1 MDGRASRAERRSSA
15 RAPAD
20 RPNERTTERTT
31 PAPRRVPIQ
40 RTDPRGGTETKA
52 RRPRWNRTPIEKFP
66 ERCSPWSES
75 TDRAMQGF
83 FPKPY
88 ILFKHTPGWFFKDAS
103 IRLPSRD
110 GRVATDVDEGR
121 TRTDRS
127 NDDATMSTAMTPNA
141 ATMARRATTTRTMGR
156 AAQKIGECRPAAAA
170 GCGIERRVARA
181 AVVAEATR
189 GDGDAVKMT
198 RVMHRAMIAGAG
210 RRETRGR
217 RRGTAPRANAT
228 ADKGEVWKAR
238 GKDALNAGLLLALF
252 MCWYGFNIVFNIYNK
267 QILKSFPYPV
277 TVTLIELGVGSAL
290 IAAMWASGAKKPP
303 TLNKEMLKPIVP
315 LAVIHTVGNLL
326 TNVSLGKVAVSFTHT
341 IKAMEPF
348 FSVLLSALFL
358 GDIPSLA
365 VMGALVPVVGG
376 VALASITEVSFNWAG
391 FLSAMGSNI
400 TFQSRNV
407 LSKKMMG
414 LSSIKGA
421 IDNIN
426 LFSVITMLSCLVCLP
441 IAVGIEGVRFTPS
454 AMAAVGVSFQ
464 ELAKRLLIAGFCF
477 QMYQQISYMILSRVS
492 PVTHSVGNCMKR
504 VTVIVVT
511 LLYFKNPVSSL
522 NMAGTALAL
531 FGVFLYSRVKRA
543 EGEKKKAS
551 AAVSAPS
558 AASGDS
564 AYTDEFRRI
573 TGLVNIE

>member
-1 MDGRASRAERRSSA
+1 M
-15 RAPAD
+15 
-20 RPNERTTERTT
+20 T
-31 PAPRRVPIQ
+31 
-40 RTDPRGGTETKA
+40 
-52 RRPRWNRTPIEKFP
+52 
-66 ERCSPWSES
+66 
-75 TDRAMQGF
+75 
-83 FPKPY
+83 
-88 ILFKHTPGWFFKDAS
+88 
-103 IRLPSRD
+103 
-110 GRVATDVDEGR
+110 AT
-121 TRTDRS
+121 
-127 NDDATMSTAMTPNA
+127 
-141 ATMARRATTTRTMGR
+141 
-156 AAQKIGECRPAAAA
+156 
-170 GCGIERRVARA
+170 
-181 AVVAEATR
+181 
-189 GDGDAVKMT
+189 
-198 RVMHRAMIAGAG
+198 
-210 RRETRGR
+210 
-217 RRGTAPRANAT
+217 AT

-238 GKDALNAGLLLALF
+238 GKDALNAGMLLALF

-441 IAVGIEGVRFTPS
+441 IAVSIEGVRFTPS

-477 QMYQQISYMILSRVS
+477 QMYQQISYMILSRVT

-543 EGEKKKAS
+543 EGEKKKAA
-551 AAVSAPS
+551 AAVSAPA
-558 AASGDS
+558 AASGGDS
-564 AYTDEFRRI
+564 AYTDEFRRV

>member
-1 MDGRASRAERRSSA
+1 
-15 RAPAD
+15 
-20 RPNERTTERTT
+20 
-31 PAPRRVPIQ
+31 
-40 RTDPRGGTETKA
+40 
-52 RRPRWNRTPIEKFP
+52 
-66 ERCSPWSES
+66 
-75 TDRAMQGF
+75 
-83 FPKPY
+83 
-88 ILFKHTPGWFFKDAS
+88 
-103 IRLPSRD
+103 
-110 GRVATDVDEGR
+110 
-121 TRTDRS
+121 
-127 NDDATMSTAMTPNA
+127 MSTAMTTPNA
-141 ATMARRATTTRTMGR
+141 AAMARCATTRTTGR
-156 AAQKIGECRPAAAA
+156 VTQKSAGCRPAAAA
-170 GCGIERRVARA
+170 GIERRISRA
-181 AVVAEATR
+181 TVVVEATR
-189 GDGDAVKMT
+189 GDADAVKMT
-198 RVMHRAMIAGAG
+198 KGTHRAMRSGAG
-210 RRETRGR
+210 RRETPGR
-217 RRGTAPRANAT
+217 RRGATTRVTAT

-441 IAVGIEGVRFTPS
+441 IAVSIEGVRFTPS

-477 QMYQQISYMILSRVS
+477 QMYQQISYMILSRVT

-543 EGEKKKAS
+543 EGEKKKAAA
-551 AAVSAPS
+551 AAVSAPA
-558 AASGDS
+558 AASGGDS
-564 AYTDEFRRI
+564 AYTDEFRRV

>member
-1 MDGRASRAERRSSA
+1 
-15 RAPAD
+15 
-20 RPNERTTERTT
+20 
-31 PAPRRVPIQ
+31 
-40 RTDPRGGTETKA
+40 
-52 RRPRWNRTPIEKFP
+52 
-66 ERCSPWSES
+66 
-75 TDRAMQGF
+75 
-83 FPKPY
+83 
-88 ILFKHTPGWFFKDAS
+88 
-103 IRLPSRD
+103 
-110 GRVATDVDEGR
+110 
-121 TRTDRS
+121 
-127 NDDATMSTAMTPNA
+127 MTNG
-141 ATMARRATTTRTMGR
+141 ATMARCATTRATGR
-156 AAQKIGECRPAAAA
+156 VTQKTAECRPAAAA
-170 GCGIERRVARA
+170 GVGIERRAPRA
-181 AVVAEATR
+181 TVVVEATR
-189 GDGDAVKMT
+189 GDADAVKMT
-198 RVMHRAMIAGAG
+198 MVTHRAMVTGAG
-210 RRETRGR
+210 RRERPGR
-217 RRGTAPRANAT
+217 RRGTTTRANAT

-441 IAVGIEGVRFTPS
+441 IAVSIEGVRFTPS

-477 QMYQQISYMILSRVS
+477 QMYQQISYMILSRVT

-511 LLYFKNPVSSL
+511 LLYFKNPVSRL

-543 EGEKKKAS
+543 EGEKKKAA
-551 AAVSAPS
+551 AAVSA
-558 AASGDS
+558 AAATSGGDS
-564 AYTDEFRRI
+564 AYTDEFRRV